1 MLATI
6 LDLSLQ
12 LLGTGPNLQTSDDP
26 GIAPEKVVGQMLLP
40 KTVTPMG
47 ANVCP
52 GGQKIGDSCMMKY
65 AA

>member
-1 MLATI
+1 MLANI
-6 LDLSLQ
+6 LDWSLQ
-12 LLGTGPNLQTSDDP
+12 LLGTCPNLHKKGDSV
-26 GIAPEKVVGQMLLP
+26 IRKENVVGHMLLP
-40 KTVTPMG
+40 TTVTPMG

>member
-6 LDLSLQ
+6 LDWSLQ
-12 LLGTGPNLQTSDDP
+12 LLGTGPDLHKEADSV
-26 GIAPEKVVGQMLLP
+26 IRPEKVVGHMLLP
-40 KTVTPMG
+40 TTVTPMG